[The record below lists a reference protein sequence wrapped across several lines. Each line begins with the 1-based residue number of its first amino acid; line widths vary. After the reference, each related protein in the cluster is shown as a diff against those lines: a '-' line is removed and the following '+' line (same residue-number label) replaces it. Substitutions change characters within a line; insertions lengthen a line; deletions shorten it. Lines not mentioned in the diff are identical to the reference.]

1 MLTVQTNKRVPSLQ
15 LRDPFTC
22 KSSLISTLNV
32 NACAQL
38 WIANLHH
45 LYQARRSASVRPQ
58 WKIKATCH
66 HLRLVLA
73 DQPELKQIDQ
83 VLVKQTHAAATTFI
97 LEAVKQ
103 SADSSSIR

>member
-1 MLTVQTNKRVPSLQ
+1 MR
-15 LRDPFTC
+15 
-22 KSSLISTLNV
+22 
-32 NACAQL
+32 
-38 WIANLHH
+38 
-45 LYQARRSASVRPQ
+45 ARNYGSPTSIICTRQGKARLFAPQ